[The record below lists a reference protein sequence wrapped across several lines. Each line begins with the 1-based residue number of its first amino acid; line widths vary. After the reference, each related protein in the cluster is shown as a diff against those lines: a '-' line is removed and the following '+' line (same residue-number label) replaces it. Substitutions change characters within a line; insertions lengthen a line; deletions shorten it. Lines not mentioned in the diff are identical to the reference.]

1 MFGYLL
7 VPPGLPDRFL
17 LLWYSVLF
25 TVESS
30 LSLLDLLFI
39 SGFICSRR

>member
-7 VPPGLPDRFL
+7 VPPDLPDGFL
-17 LLWYSVLF
+17 MLWYSVLF
-25 TVESS
+25 TAES

-39 SGFICSRR
+39 SGLICSRR